1 MTAWTDYVKKCAKE
15 RGIPYR
21 QAMKECSASHQAS
34 KAPKP
39 VKPNKTDRP
48 KVKEPKLPMKGA
60 SKRLYKKGDDA
71 REALL
76 KFQEAKMKRKA
87 KKDLIG
93 ISPEPSFGIA
103 LGY

>member
-21 QAMKECSASHQAS
+21 QAMKECSASYQAS
-34 KAPKP
+34 KAKP
-39 VKPNKTDRP
+39 AKAP
-48 KVKEPKLPMKGA
+48 KEPKLPMKGA
-60 SKRLYKKGDDA
+60 SKRQYMKSDDA

-87 KKDLIG
+87 KKSLVG
-93 ISPEPSFGIA
+93 MSPEPDFGIT